1 MQGLFGGIDG
11 GVENSNENSRT
22 SVQDNDKPMD
32 KTNDPKPKRVFVV
45 DGYGQIYRS
54 YFAFM
59 TNPLKDKDGNN
70 VSAVF
75 GFFNIIMMLIRQYS
89 PDYLIV
95 AMDSKGKTFRHELYD
110 QYKANRDKTPEDL
123 HSQIPIIEHILDAM
137 RIPHYAQEGMEA
149 DDIVATICRN
159 ASSNGIETVMVT
171 GDKDLL
177 QLVRNDVFALRPPR
191 KGEKEYRLCSGVEVK
206 ELFGVEPNQMV
217 DYLTILGDSSDNVPG
232 INGIGEKGAVKLL
245 SDYGSL
251 DEAYNHIGELS
262 KGVQAKLE
270 AAKDHIELSRTLIE
284 LKDDLFEMKREDF
297 CAYTTDDIDWNEGA
311 RLFNELGADRLAKA
325 AAKFVGA
332 SDSKRPA
339 GTLANAFA
347 NKAGVETQNEI
358 QSEAQDE
365 DQDEPLPKAKRGVYS
380 AIASVEVLEKT
391 LSCIPDG
398 SLVAFDLETTDQDD
412 MKAVP
417 VGFSFAWETSKAF
430 YVPLVCAQDRMMED
444 SEAKAALSKHLPRFR
459 IVGQNLKY
467 DLKVLKRWGVNG
479 VHAYADTMIMAWLDD
494 SSSMRYNLDVL
505 AEKYLNYDTIRF
517 DAVVPKGSIFSDV
530 PLDQAVQYGAEDS
543 DLALRLFEYLLPKLK
558 TNGLD
563 DALFNIEMPLVEIL
577 ANMELEGIILDTE
590 RLCSFRKD
598 LEVEIDDVQ
607 KAVFELCGKEF
618 NLNSPKQ
625 LQEVLFVDRNLPTG
639 RKTQSGFSTDS
650 DVLEELSFSQD
661 DPVPPLILRYRLL
674 NKLLN
679 TYVLTLPTLIDTNTR
694 RIHTTFSQTGTA
706 TGRLSSK
713 NPNLQNIPIRTD
725 EGRRIR
731 DAFVPKDGC
740 VLMSADYSQIEL
752 VVLAHISGDENLRG
766 AFLSGED
773 VHRDTAAKIFG
784 IFPEMVTPDQRRA
797 AKTINFGI
805 MYGMSAFR
813 LSKDLKIP
821 RSEAQRFI
829 DTYFE
834 QYSGV
839 KRFIEDVKVKAKAD
853 GFVKT
858 AMGHIRFIPEMKS
871 RNKAVLAGAE
881 RVAVNTIIQGTA
893 AEIMKLAMIALSK
906 AIAEAGLRSRMLLQV
921 HDEMIFEVPLD
932 EVERM
937 TALVRSCMENAY
949 RLSVPLKVG
958 LETGHSWGEM
968 H

>member
-1 MQGLFGGIDG
+1 MQGLFDEIEREMESSG
-11 GVENSNENSRT
+11 ESPRT
-22 SVQDNDKPMD
+22 SGQDEDLTKAKAGD
-32 KTNDPKPKRVFVV
+32 SKPKRVFVV

-137 RIPHYAQEGMEA
+137 RIPHYAQVGMEA

-159 ASSNGIETVMVT
+159 ASSNGLETVMVT

-177 QLVRNDVFALRPPR
+177 QLVRDDVFALRPPR
-191 KGEKEYRLCSGVEVK
+191 KGEKEYRLCSSVDVK
-206 ELFGVEPNQMV
+206 ELFGVEPCQMV

-251 DEAYNHIGELS
+251 DNAYSHIGELS
-262 KGVQAKLE
+262 KGIQSKLE

-284 LKDDLFEMKREDF
+284 LKDDLFEMKDEDF
-297 CAYTTDDIDWNEGA
+297 CSYTTDDIDWNKGA
-311 RLFNELGADRLAKA
+311 RLFNEIGADRLAKA
-325 AAKFVGA
+325 AVKFVGA
-332 SDSKRPA
+332 SGSKDSRKPA
-339 GTLANAFA
+339 GTSADVSTA
-347 NKAGVETQNEI
+347 KPEVEL
-358 QSEAQDE
+358 QSETM
-365 DQDEPLPKAKRGVYS
+365 PKAKMGEYS
-380 AIASVEVLEKT
+380 AITNIEVLEKT
-391 LSCIPDG
+391 VSGIPDG

-417 VGFSFAWETSKAF
+417 VGFSFAWEASKAF
-430 YVPLVCAQDRMMED
+430 YVPLVCAQGRMMED
-444 SEAKAALSKHLPRFR
+444 SEAKDVLSKHLPRFR

-479 VHAYADTMIMAWLDD
+479 VHAYADTMIKAWLDD

-505 AEKYLNYDTIRF
+505 ADKYLNYDTIRF
-517 DAVVPKGSIFSDV
+517 EDIVPKGSLFSDV
-530 PLDQAVQYGAEDS
+530 PLEQAVQYGAEDS
-543 DLALRLFEYLLPKLK
+543 DLALRLFECLLPKLK
-558 TNGLD
+558 ANGLD

-577 ANMELEGIILDTE
+577 ANMELEGIILDTS
-590 RLCSFRKD
+590 RLDSFRSD
-598 LEVEIDDVQ
+598 LEVEIEDVQ

-650 DVLEELSFSQD
+650 DVLEELSVSQD

-679 TYVLTLPTLIDTNTR
+679 TYVLTLPTIINSSTG

-731 DAFVPKDGC
+731 DAFVPKEGC

-893 AEIMKLAMIALSK
+893 AEIMKLAMISLSR
-906 AIAEAGLRSRMLLQV
+906 AMEDAGLRSRMLLQV

-937 TALVRSCMENAY
+937 TAIVRSCMENAY

-958 LETGHSWGEM
+958 LETGRSWGEM

>member
-1 MQGLFGGIDG
+1 M
-11 GVENSNENSRT
+11 
-22 SVQDNDKPMD
+22 
-32 KTNDPKPKRVFVV
+32 
-45 DGYGQIYRS
+45 
-54 YFAFM
+54 
-59 TNPLKDKDGNN
+59 
-70 VSAVF
+70 
-75 GFFNIIMMLIRQYS
+75 
-89 PDYLIV
+89 
-95 AMDSKGKTFRHELYD
+95 
-110 QYKANRDKTPEDL
+110 
-123 HSQIPIIEHILDAM
+123 
-137 RIPHYAQEGMEA
+137 
-149 DDIVATICRN
+149 
-159 ASSNGIETVMVT
+159 
-171 GDKDLL
+171 
-177 QLVRNDVFALRPPR
+177 
-191 KGEKEYRLCSGVEVK
+191 
-206 ELFGVEPNQMV
+206 
-217 DYLTILGDSSDNVPG
+217 
-232 INGIGEKGAVKLL
+232 L

-297 CAYTTDDIDWNEGA
+297 CAYITDDIDWNEGA

-325 AAKFVGA
+325 AAKFVSA
-332 SDSKRPA
+332 SNSKKLTEAVADSS
-339 GTLANAFA
+339 TD
-347 NKAGVETQNEI
+347 KAEVEL
-358 QSEAQDE
+358 QSET
-365 DQDEPLPKAKRGVYS
+365 LPKSKRGVYS
-380 AIASVEVLEKT
+380 AITSVEVLEKT
-391 LSCIPDG
+391 LSSIPDG

-430 YVPLVCAQDRMMED
+430 YVPLVCAQGRMMED

-543 DLALRLFEYLLPKLK
+543 DLALRLFECLLPKLK

-577 ANMELEGIILDTE
+577 ANMELEGIILDTG

-598 LEVEIDDVQ
+598 LEAEIDDVQ

-650 DVLEELSFSQD
+650 DVLEELSVSQD

-679 TYVLTLPTLIDTNTR
+679 TYVLTLPTLIDTNTG

-731 DAFVPKDGC
+731 DAFVPKDGF

-784 IFPEMVTPDQRRA
+784 VFPEMVTPDQRRA

-839 KRFIEDVKVKAKAD
+839 KRFIEDVKIKAKAD

>member
-1 MQGLFGGIDG
+1 MQSLFDGIERDMESSSESPRASG
-11 GVENSNENSRT
+11 QEDRSMLQAGDSKS
-22 SVQDNDKPMD
+22 
-32 KTNDPKPKRVFVV
+32 KRVFVV

-59 TNPLKDKDGNN
+59 TNPLKDKDGDN
-70 VSAVF
+70 VSAVV

-123 HSQIPIIEHILDAM
+123 HSQIPIIERILDAM

-177 QLVRNDVFALRPPR
+177 QLVRPDVFALRPPR
-191 KGEKEYRLCSGVEVK
+191 KGEKEYRLCSSVDVK
-206 ELFGVEPNQMV
+206 ELFGVEPCQMV

-251 DEAYNHIGELS
+251 DNAYNHIGELS

-270 AAKDHIELSRTLIE
+270 AARDHIELSRTLIE
-284 LKDDLFEMKREDF
+284 LKDDLFEMKSEDF
-297 CAYTTDDIDWNEGA
+297 CSYTADGIDWNEGA
-311 RLFNELGADRLAKA
+311 RLFNEMGADRFAKA

-332 SDSKRPA
+332 YDSRGSKKPA
-339 GTLANAFA
+339 GKPADVSIA
-347 NKAGVETQNEI
+347 KSEVEHQGEI
-358 QSEAQDE
+358 Q
-365 DQDEPLPKAKRGVYS
+365 PKAKKGSYS
-380 AIASVEVLEKT
+380 AITSVEFLEKA
-391 LSCIPDG
+391 LSEIPDG

-417 VGFSFAWETSKAF
+417 VGFSFAWEASKAF
-430 YVPLVCAQDRMMED
+430 YVPLVCHQGRMID
-444 SEAKAALSKHLPRFR
+444 DFDAKAVLSKHLPRFR

-467 DLKVLKRWGVNG
+467 DLKVLKRWGVLG

-517 DAVVPKGSIFSDV
+517 DDVVPKGSLFSDV
-530 PLDQAVQYGAEDS
+530 PLEQAVEYGAEDS
-543 DLALRLFEYLLPKLK
+543 DLALRLFECLLPKLK
-558 TNGLD
+558 ANGLE
-563 DALFNIEMPLVEIL
+563 DALFNMEMPLVEVL
-577 ANMELEGIILDTE
+577 ANMELEGIILDTS
-590 RLCSFRKD
+590 RLGSFRQD
-598 LEVEIDDVQ
+598 LEREIEDVQ
-607 KAVFELCGKEF
+607 RAVFELCGKEF

-650 DVLEELSFSQD
+650 DVLEELSISQD

-674 NKLLN
+674 NKLLS
-679 TYVLTLPTLIDTNTR
+679 TYVITLPTLADPSTG

-752 VVLAHISGDENLRG
+752 VVLAHISGDENLRS

-839 KRFIEDVKVKAKAD
+839 KRFIEDVKVKAKTL

-858 AMGHIRFIPEMKS
+858 AMGHVRFIPEIKS

-893 AEIMKLAMIALSK
+893 AEIMKLAMISLSK
-906 AIAEAGLRSRMLLQV
+906 SMKDACLESRMLLQV
-921 HDEMIFEVPLD
+921 HDEMIFEVPFD

-937 TALVRSCMENAY
+937 AALVRSCMENAY
-949 RLSVPLKVG
+949 RLSVPLKIG
-958 LETGHSWGEM
+958 LETGRSWGEM

>member
-1 MQGLFGGIDG
+1 M
-11 GVENSNENSRT
+11 
-22 SVQDNDKPMD
+22 
-32 KTNDPKPKRVFVV
+32 
-45 DGYGQIYRS
+45 
-54 YFAFM
+54 
-59 TNPLKDKDGNN
+59 
-70 VSAVF
+70 
-75 GFFNIIMMLIRQYS
+75 
-89 PDYLIV
+89 
-95 AMDSKGKTFRHELYD
+95 
-110 QYKANRDKTPEDL
+110 
-123 HSQIPIIEHILDAM
+123 
-137 RIPHYAQEGMEA
+137 
-149 DDIVATICRN
+149 
-159 ASSNGIETVMVT
+159 
-171 GDKDLL
+171 
-177 QLVRNDVFALRPPR
+177 
-191 KGEKEYRLCSGVEVK
+191 K

-325 AAKFVGA
+325 AAKFVSA
-332 SDSKRPA
+332 SNSKKLTEAVADSS
-339 GTLANAFA
+339 TD
-347 NKAGVETQNEI
+347 KAEVEL
-358 QSEAQDE
+358 QSET
-365 DQDEPLPKAKRGVYS
+365 LPKAKRGVYS

-430 YVPLVCAQDRMMED
+430 YVPLVCAQGRMMED

-530 PLDQAVQYGAEDS
+530 PLEQAVQYGAEDS

-577 ANMELEGIILDTE
+577 ANMELEGIILDTG

-598 LEVEIDDVQ
+598 LEAEIDDVQ

-679 TYVLTLPTLIDTNTR
+679 TYVLTLPTLIDTNTG